1 MIGIQDLP
9 AVNATLNGTS
19 AVLLAAGYTF
29 IRRGQRRAHIRCMI
43 AAVITSAL
51 FLTSYVI
58 YHAHIGSRP
67 YPGQGGLRP
76 IYYTILATH
85 VVLAVVIVPLVIMTL
100 ARAVRGRFALH
111 KKIARLTLPLWFYVS
126 ITGVIVY
133 VMLYH

>member
-111 KKIARLTLPLWFYVS
+111 QEDRPLTLPLWFYVS